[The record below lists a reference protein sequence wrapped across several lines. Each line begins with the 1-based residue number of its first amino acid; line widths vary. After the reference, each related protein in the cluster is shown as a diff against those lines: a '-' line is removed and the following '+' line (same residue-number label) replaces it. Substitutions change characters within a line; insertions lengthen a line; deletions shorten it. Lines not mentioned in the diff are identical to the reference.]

1 MMVALPTTTERS
13 STEHHSRLE
22 VLRKHGGLQNHK
34 QRFDSAPTCLSGGT
48 MAETETRDCKCCQ
61 TKTDQITIPS
71 IAAGKKFWECMKCK
85 TVTNEPSATTA
96 EAT

>member
-1 MMVALPTTTERS
+1 
-13 STEHHSRLE
+13 
-22 VLRKHGGLQNHK
+22 
-34 QRFDSAPTCLSGGT
+34 